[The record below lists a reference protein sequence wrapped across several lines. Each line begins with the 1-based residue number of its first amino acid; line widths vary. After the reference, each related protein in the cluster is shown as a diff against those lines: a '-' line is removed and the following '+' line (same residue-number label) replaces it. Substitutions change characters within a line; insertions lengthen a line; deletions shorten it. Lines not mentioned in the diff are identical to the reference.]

1 MGRRG
6 RGRRGGGRRREEGG
20 AIDLIVNFPD
30 MALEMKAMQME
41 LAGAIRELHMKRREV
56 EEAEAKV
63 AALNKQVEERLRGG
77 EPGASP
83 TPWTPQPLPA
93 GDERLLEDQVGGGG
107 GLTFQFPCLS
117 CGKTF
122 GKWSKL
128 KDHRRR
134 SKPCKVVETLLN
146 LKPLFNVL
154 LCFHLSILK
163 F

>member
-56 EEAEAKV
+56 EEARAKV

-83 TPWTPQPLPA
+83 P
-93 GDERLLEDQVGGGG
+93 LLEPPAPACWRRETAGGSGGGG
-107 GLTFQFPCLS
+107 WGADLS
-117 CGKTF
+117 VSLPFLWQDLRKMEQAEGPQEEKQTMQ
-122 GKWSKL
+122 GG
-128 KDHRRR
+128 
-134 SKPCKVVETLLN
+134 
-146 LKPLFNVL
+146 
-154 LCFHLSILK
+154 
-163 F
+163 

>member
-6 RGRRGGGRRREEGG
+6 RGRRGGGRRREERG

-93 GDERLLEDQVGGGG
+93 GDERLLEDQVGGVGG
-107 GLTFQFPCLS
+107 
-117 CGKTF
+117 
-122 GKWSKL
+122 
-128 KDHRRR
+128 
-134 SKPCKVVETLLN
+134 
-146 LKPLFNVL
+146 
-154 LCFHLSILK
+154 
-163 F
+163 

>member
-6 RGRRGGGRRREEGG
+6 RGGRGGGRRREERG

-77 EPGASP
+77 GQGPRPPLGPPSP
-83 TPWTPQPLPA
+83 C
-93 GDERLLEDQVGGGG
+93 LLATRDCWRIRWGG
-107 GLTFQFPCLS
+107 GLTIP
-117 CGKTF
+117 
-122 GKWSKL
+122 
-128 KDHRRR
+128 
-134 SKPCKVVETLLN
+134 
-146 LKPLFNVL
+146 
-154 LCFHLSILK
+154 HLSVSLPFLWQDLRK
-163 F
+163 MEQAEGPQEEKQTMQGG